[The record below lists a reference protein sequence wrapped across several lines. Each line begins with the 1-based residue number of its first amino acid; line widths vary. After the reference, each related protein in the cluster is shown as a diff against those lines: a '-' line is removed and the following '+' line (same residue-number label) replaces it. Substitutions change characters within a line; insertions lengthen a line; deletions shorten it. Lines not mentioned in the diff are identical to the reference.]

1 MKAAFQ
7 ILLAVAV
14 AGAFT
19 LGATQAKADANVYA
33 QFAKWKVKTVDE
45 TININKDIDLTINE
59 VIEVDA
65 AAEQEV
71 VNNQRNQWNFVEDEN
86 GLSTA
91 SIDGATGDNGNGIF
105 MINQAPG
112 FINNQANEVSVTLV
126 ESPGVGAEGQGAFV
140 HAQDAV
146 EQINGWNPPSVTI
159 EFPDDGIDGTHREP
173 IVTVLE
179 TEPPDYDEDGFPDFV
194 NQYILEFGAVS
205 SDDITDSFNDGSGIV
220 EINQS
225 AGSLN
230 NQTNS
235 AAIALADFA
244 TFALG
249 EIDLGQFNTWNL
261 VDVVDSVRTD
271 SITNS
276 FNGFDGI
283 VMVNQSAG
291 SINNQANK
299 IDIGVSLGALDS
311 LPGPGG
317 P

>member
-33 QFAKWKVKTVDE
+33 QFAKFKTKTVTEDIDITK
-45 TININKDIDLTINE
+45 TINLTIDE
-59 VIEVDA
+59 QIDVDA

-105 MINQAPG
+105 LINQAPG
-112 FINNQANEVSVTLV
+112 YSNNQANEVSVTIV
-126 ESPGVGAEGQGAFV
+126 ESPADGAFV

-146 EQINGWNPPSVTI
+146 EQINGWNPPTATVDTGTDPPTVTLNDTAPPDRDGDL
-159 EFPDDGIDGTHREP
+159 FPD
-173 IVTVLE
+173 
-179 TEPPDYDEDGFPDFV
+179 YV
-194 NQYILEFGAVS
+194 NQYITVFGNVT
-205 SDDITDSFNDGSGIV
+205 SDDVTDSFNDGSGIV
-220 EINQS
+220 GINQS

-230 NQTNS
+230 NQKNS
-235 AAIALADFA
+235 TAIALADFA

-261 VDVVDSVRTD
+261 VDVIDTVRTD
-271 SITNS
+271 TITNS

-291 SINNQANK
+291 AINNQANK
-299 IDIGVSLGALDS
+299 IDIGASIGALPAPAS
-311 LPGPGG
+311 PF
-317 P
+317 